1 MRFAKQVL
9 IINARFRISH
19 GVNPKPVG
27 RLQDGN
33 VEVAHLLMLI
43 DSDTSMT
50 QLNARQI
57 EQFNRDGYV
66 LVPDLFDEEEMDLLL
81 KIGKRDPQI
90 GQQARGRLDLSSN
103 ETKLW
108 ITGSLDED
116 IYTAFVRSPRVVDP
130 MEQLL
135 GGEVYHYHHKVM
147 LKEPFVGG
155 AWEWHQDYG
164 YWYSNDCL
172 FPLMASCLVAIDR
185 ATCENGCLQVI
196 KGSHHMG
203 RIDHGKAGEQTGA
216 DIRRV
221 EEALKHMELVQ
232 CEMEPGSA
240 LFFHCNLLHRSDA
253 NRSPNPR
260 WSLICSYNAARN
272 PCREKLNHPA
282 YQFLEKWPD
291 SQIKA
296 IGRHQ
301 LEMMTQQ
308 TG

>member
-1 MRFAKQVL
+1 MPGLTA
-9 IINARFRISH
+9 
-19 GVNPKPVG
+19 
-27 RLQDGN
+27 
-33 VEVAHLLMLI
+33 E
-43 DSDTSMT
+43 
-50 QLNARQI
+50 QI
-57 EQFNRDGYV
+57 EQFTRDGFL
-66 LVPDLFDEEEMDLLL
+66 LVRDLFDNEEMDLLL
-81 KIGKRDPQI
+81 NIARGDQQI
-90 GQQARGRLDLSSN
+90 EQQAQERLDLSSGRS
-103 ETKLW
+103 KLW
-108 ITGSLDED
+108 ITGSLGED
-116 IYTAFVRSPRVVDP
+116 IYSAFVRCARIVDP
-130 MEQLL
+130 MEQMLD
-135 GGEVYHYHHKVM
+135 GEVYHYHHKMM

-172 FPLMASCLVAIDR
+172 FPYMASCLIAIDR
-185 ATCENGCLQVI
+185 ATSENGCLQVI

-216 DIRRV
+216 DMERV
-221 EEALKHMELVQ
+221 EEALKHLELVH

-282 YQFLEKWPD
+282 YEFLEKWPD

-296 IGRHQ
+296 IGRRQ
-301 LEMMTQQ
+301 LERITEQ
-308 TG
+308 TFDVR

>member
-1 MRFAKQVL
+1 MSKLNAKQ
-9 IINARFRISH
+9 I
-19 GVNPKPVG
+19 
-27 RLQDGN
+27 Q
-33 VEVAHLLMLI
+33 
-43 DSDTSMT
+43 
-50 QLNARQI
+50 
-57 EQFNRDGYV
+57 QFTRDGYV
-66 LVPDLFDEEEMDLLL
+66 LVPDLFDEEEMELLL
-81 KIGKRDPQI
+81 RIGKCDPQI
-90 GQQARGRLDLSSN
+90 GQQASGRLDLSGN

-116 IYTAFVRSPRVVDP
+116 IYSAFVRSPRLVDP

-135 GGEVYHYHHKVM
+135 KGEVYHYHHKMM

-172 FPLMASCLVAIDR
+172 FPYMASCLIAIDR
-185 ATCENGCLQVI
+185 ATPDNGCLQVI

-203 RIDHGKAGEQTGA
+203 RIDHGKAAGQTGA
-216 DIRRV
+216 DMDRV
-221 EEALKHMELVQ
+221 KEALKYLQLVQ

-272 PCREKLNHPA
+272 PCREKPNHPG
-282 YQFLEKWPD
+282 YERLDKWPD
-291 SQIKA
+291 SEIKA
-296 IGRHQ
+296 IGRRQ
-301 LEMMTQQ
+301 LAMIARE
-308 TG
+308 TGVGSESI